1 MEIKLSEQQAKEIL
15 GEIRLVNTKERIDR
29 ETGELL
35 QTVYNIGSPNLE
47 GGTFAV
53 RLEGNKP
60 CNIKPFGLVKLVNP
74 TYAPRAEGG
83 TLPNGQTW
91 TRIAENFNAEDVVP
105 LDDSQK
111 IADENG
117 EAIDPKKS
125 EANKEP
131 VGAGSN
137 KK

>member
-15 GEIRLVNTKERIDR
+15 GEIRLVNTKERTDR
-29 ETGELL
+29 DTGELL

-47 GGTFAV
+47 GGTFAI
-53 RLEGNKP
+53 RIEGDKP

-74 TYAPRAEGG
+74 MYAPRAEGG

-91 TRIAENFNAEDVVP
+91 TRIAENFNADDVIP

-117 EAIDPKKS
+117 EAIESKKNES
-125 EANKEP
+125 KEP
-131 VGAGSN
+131 VGAGG